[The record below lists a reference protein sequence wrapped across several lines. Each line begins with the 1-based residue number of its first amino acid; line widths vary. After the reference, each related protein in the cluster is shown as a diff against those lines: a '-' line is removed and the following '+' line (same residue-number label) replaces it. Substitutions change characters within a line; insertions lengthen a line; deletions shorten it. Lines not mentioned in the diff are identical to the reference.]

1 MNGQIA
7 LMLGQDG
14 MTSGAIYALLALS
27 IILVFSVTRIL
38 LVPQGEFVTFSALT
52 MAAMQSG
59 RPVRLGVLVFGL
71 ALVALAMDIV
81 AERQRHRRWTV
92 PRTSLALA
100 AHGLFVVGLGLSVP
114 FDHLGL
120 LVQIGFALLTV
131 VPLGP
136 LIYRVFFQPI
146 ASAPSLV
153 LLMVAIAVHV
163 ALIGG
168 GLLIFG
174 PEGARTEPFS
184 DSVVQLGPA
193 IIASQTLWVIG
204 VSAALTVALWLF
216 FETSLWGKALRAA
229 AFNRLGAELVG
240 ISPVFAGRTSM
251 TLAALIGAVSGIVV
265 APITTIYY
273 DSGFLI
279 SLKGFVGAIIG
290 AMSSY
295 PVAALGAL
303 MVGQAES
310 FSTFWASS
318 YKEIIVFTLL
328 LPVLLWRSLRQP
340 SVGDDE

>member
-1 MNGQIA
+1 MNAQIA

-14 MTSGAIYALLALS
+14 VTSGAIYALLAIS

-52 MAAMQSG
+52 MAAMQGG
-59 RPVRLGVLVFGL
+59 RPVRLGVLVLGLALAALVMDVVADRQRYRAWIWPKTSL
-71 ALVALAMDIV
+71 ALVAV
-81 AERQRHRRWTV
+81 
-92 PRTSLALA
+92 
-100 AHGLFVVGLGLSVP
+100 GLVVVGLGLSVP
-114 FDHLGL
+114 FDRLGML
-120 LVQIGFALLTV
+120 AQIAFTLATV

-146 ASAPSLV
+146 AAAPSLV

-184 DSVVQLGPA
+184 DAVIELGPA
-193 IIASQTLWVIG
+193 MIASQTLWVIG
-204 VSAALTVALWLF
+204 VSALLTIALGLF
-216 FETSLWGKALRAA
+216 FEVSLWGKALRAA

-240 ISPVFAGRTSM
+240 ISPEFAGRTSM

-290 AMSSY
+290 AMSSFS
-295 PVAALGAL
+295 VAALGAL
-303 MVGQAES
+303 LVGQTES
-310 FSTFWASS
+310 FSTFWAST

-328 LPVLLWRSLRQP
+328 LPVLLWRSLRQG
-340 SVGDDE
+340 SVEDDE